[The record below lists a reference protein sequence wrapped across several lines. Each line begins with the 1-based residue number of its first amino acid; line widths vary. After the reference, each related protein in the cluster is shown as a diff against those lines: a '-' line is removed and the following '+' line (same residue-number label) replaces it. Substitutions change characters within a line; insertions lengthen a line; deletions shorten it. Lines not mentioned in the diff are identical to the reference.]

1 MSNKPDLPFKRESDF
16 GYLRKI
22 LMREGEPG
30 PVPFIELAVDTEIM
44 SEVTGIEFPSDGLVK
59 IISGQNAAVPEV
71 IELGLKYLNLSL
83 EFSKAIGYDYV
94 TVTPIVPIRRTP
106 MNLKENPKQDGK
118 IRAWQNE
125 HAGLIVTREDFENF
139 PWPSVESVS
148 TAPIDIIS
156 PKMPAGM
163 KAMVFI
169 FGIFEDLKLLM
180 GFESMAVK
188 SIEEP
193 KLLDDILER
202 LTELEEIAV
211 DKCAAHPDVGAVF
224 YAEDMGF
231 NNGTMLSPKWMK
243 AHVIPRIKRIADA
256 CHKHGKPFLLH
267 SCGRIEALMEEL
279 INEVKI
285 DGRHSFQDNVE
296 RVEDVYRKYGKRIS
310 ILGGVDVDLL
320 ARGTA
325 DEVRK
330 RTREILDACAPGG
343 GFCMGSGNS
352 VTNFCKTENYLTM
365 LDETVKWN
373 REHFG

>member
-1 MSNKPDLPFKRESDF
+1 MNNIDLPFKRGSDF
-16 GYLRKI
+16 GYLRKV
-22 LMREGEPG
+22 LLREAEPG

-44 SEVTGIEFPSDGLVK
+44 SEITGVKFPSDGLVK
-59 IISGQNAAVPEV
+59 IISGQNSQLPEV
-71 IELGLKYLNLSL
+71 IELGLKYLELSL

-94 TVTPIVPIRRTP
+94 TVTPIVPIPRTP

-118 IRAWQNE
+118 MRAWQNE
-125 HAGLIVTREDFENF
+125 HNGLIATRDDFENF
-139 PWPSVESVS
+139 PWRSVDSVN
-148 TAPIDIIS
+148 TAPIDIVV
-156 PKMPAGM
+156 PKMPSGM
-163 KAMVFI
+163 KVMVLI

-180 GFESMAVK
+180 GFENMAIK

-193 KLLDDILER
+193 HLLDDILER
-202 LTELEEIAV
+202 LTELEERAT
-211 DKCAAHPDVGAVF
+211 DMCASHPDVGAIF

-231 NNGTMLSPKWMK
+231 NNGTMLSPKWMRE
-243 AHVIPRIKRIADA
+243 HIIPRIKRIAEA

-267 SCGRIEALMEEL
+267 SCGRIDALMEDL

-296 RVEDVYRKYGKRIS
+296 RVEDVYRKYAERIS

-320 ARGTA
+320 SRGTVE
-325 DEVRK
+325 EVRK
-330 RTREILDACAPGG
+330 RTREILDICAPTG

-352 VTNFCKTENYLTM
+352 VTNFCKTENYLAM
-365 LDETVKWN
+365 LDETMKWN